1 MDLSIDEI
9 NIRQQQIPNVEVWSI
24 GLPPPIIPPV
34 PRVTQQIGVP
44 IIQMPG
50 CVETHKD
57 GQRNKNLAEDDPNGV
72 VTHCDAGMP
81 SYETIEY
88 NPEQMTIT
96 TSTPPPPTETPEK
109 PPTPETPKPPDI
121 PKEAS
126 TAKIECPTRAQEL
139 KDPVGKI
146 VEGNRKIVRYEQV
159 GKECLPVFDKLSIP
173 DQIVQNIP
181 SAGMVTTTASI
192 AVVATSSALLAK
204 PLTDLLLKAIKPTIK
219 KVMKKITT
227 LRGKK
232 VVRESVKDR
241 RDQQRIRSHAIRKL
255 KGKE

>member
-57 GQRNKNLAEDDPNGV
+57 GQRNKNLAEDDPNGI

-81 SYETIEY
+81 TYDAMDY
-88 NPEQMTIT
+88 NPEEIIL
-96 TSTPPPPTETPEK
+96 TSPKELPKTPVKKQPEAPLSPPQV
-109 PPTPETPKPPDI
+109 PTPSSVPGTKVEEEPEQQCQWYKELLASDPRCVEPTFTEKYLPPLD
-121 PKEAS
+121 
-126 TAKIECPTRAQEL
+126 L
-139 KDPVGKI
+139 
-146 VEGNRKIVRYEQV
+146 
-159 GKECLPVFDKLSIP
+159 
-173 DQIVQNIP
+173 
-181 SAGMVTTTASI
+181 VTTTASI
-192 AVVATSSALLAK
+192 AFVATSSAIFAK
-204 PLTDLLLKAIKPTIK
+204 PVADLLLKVIKPTIK
-219 KVMKKITT
+219 KIMKKITT
-227 LRGKK
+227 LRKKK

-241 RDQQRIRSHAIRKL
+241 RDQQRIRSHAVRKL
-255 KGKE
+255 KGLE